1 MFYIK
6 QDLGRGEVNYIRIL
20 EDNVYFMCDRC
31 GEMIRLEDPM
41 AEFAEF
47 CSSGSDFDTETHC
60 ELCGRVIEMVHAKLE
75 AAKQAEAQN
84 STVNAE

>member
-1 MFYIK
+1 
-6 QDLGRGEVNYIRIL
+6 
-20 EDNVYFMCDRC
+20 
-31 GEMIRLEDPM
+31 MIRLEDPM